1 VSQRDPSD
9 SDNHRAVVLVVHRP
23 EVSLDGTLDALLAA
37 ASLRCGACP
46 DSAAELA
53 LGFAARVAPDLAAD
67 PALRWGYLLRDIGNI
82 GVPDAI
88 LLKPGPL
95 DSAEFEQ
102 MERHTTMGAA
112 ILGRVPFLAGV
123 ARDVAF
129 HHHERWD
136 GQGYPR
142 GLRQDEI
149 PLAARVFAIA
159 GAYDAMTRERPYR
172 ARLPHDAALS
182 QVASGAHGQFDPA
195 LVRAFVLLADELL
208 ADVAAN

>member
-1 VSQRDPSD
+1 M
-9 SDNHRAVVLVVHRP
+9 VVPGSEESH
-23 EVSLDGTLDALLAA
+23 DGTLDALLAA
-37 ASLRCGACP
+37 ASLRCGPRP

-53 LGFAARVAPDLAAD
+53 LAFAARVAPDLAAD
-67 PALRWGYLLRDIGNI
+67 PALRWGFLLRDIGNI
-82 GVPDAI
+82 GVPDSI

-95 DSAEFEQ
+95 DSTEFEQ

-112 ILGRVPFLAGV
+112 ILGRIPSLTGV
-123 ARDVAF
+123 ARDVAL

-136 GQGYPR
+136 GQGYPN

-149 PLAARVFAIA
+149 PLAARIFAIA

-172 ARLPHDAALS
+172 APLSHDAALS

-208 ADVAAN
+208 TEVAGA